1 MSKKQLLLKMLLQR
15 RVKAQQE
22 IKNGLF
28 EGLQ

>member
-1 MSKKQLLLKMLLQR
+1 MSKKQLLLKMILQR

-28 EGLQ
+28 EEL

>member
-1 MSKKQLLLKMLLQR
+1 MRKKQLVLKMLLQR

-28 EGLQ
+28 EGL